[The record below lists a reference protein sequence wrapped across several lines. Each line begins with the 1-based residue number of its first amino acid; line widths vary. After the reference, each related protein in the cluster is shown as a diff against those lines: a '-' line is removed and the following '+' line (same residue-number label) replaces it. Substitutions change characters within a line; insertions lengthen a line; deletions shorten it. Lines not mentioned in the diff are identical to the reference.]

1 MGQAIH
7 NPHEMES
14 NNTYSDG
21 LKLLDVETTFHPGK
35 QTCQVEATILE
46 SDFLPQ
52 LRNVTLAGYEI
63 HSGQTTTSSPWLKRL
78 RVSGIEQSQSQM
90 DGSHSR
96 DGRFW
101 GCYLHGLFA
110 NDSFRNGWLESLG
123 ANNMAH
129 ASQEQS
135 TQDVLEQSLEKLAF
149 HFENYIDF
157 DQIEAM
163 LQSDPVSLQHENKTT

>member
-1 MGQAIH
+1 
-7 NPHEMES
+7 
-14 NNTYSDG
+14 
-21 LKLLDVETTFHPGK
+21 
-35 QTCQVEATILE
+35 VEATILE

-78 RVSGIEQSQSQM
+78 QVSGIEASSVEHSQSRM

-110 NDSFRNGWLESLG
+110 NDSFRNGWLESIG
-123 ANNMAH
+123 ASSIAH
-129 ASQEQS
+129 SQKEQS
-135 TQDVLEQSLEKLAF
+135 TQDDLEQSLERLAS
-149 HFENYIDF
+149 HFEKYIDF
-157 DQIEAM
+157 HQIEAM
-163 LQSDPVSLQHENKTT
+163 LQTQSVSLHHDSKAT